1 MKIPIPILR
10 IARGC
15 SKHSDAILTAFN
27 VGGVVLTTLL
37 GMEAR
42 SKADI
47 LMADLRDKHYPDE
60 PPAKEVI
67 KTVGPVYIPTIVSG
81 GLTIGC
87 AIGQNRISHKKKMA
101 LASLYTASEVAMKEY
116 QAKVIEMIGEK
127 KEQKVRDEIAKDH
140 AARTPMVNNQVII
153 TGKGDNLILDDWS
166 GRFFKSDIEKIRR
179 VENDVNK
186 YIISNMWITLN
197 EVYYDLGLEPIKL
210 GNTVGWNVDRM
221 LHFRFSSQIA
231 PNGEPCLVVSFEQ
244 PPVPYN
250 SAF

>member
-60 PPAKEVI
+60 PPVKEVI

-87 AIGQNRISHKKKMA
+87 AIGQNRISHKKRWPWRA
-101 LASLYTASEVAMKEY
+101 C
-116 QAKVIEMIGEK
+116 
-127 KEQKVRDEIAKDH
+127 
-140 AARTPMVNNQVII
+140 TPLP
-153 TGKGDNLILDDWS
+153 KW
-166 GRFFKSDIEKIRR
+166 R
-179 VENDVNK
+179 
-186 YIISNMWITLN
+186 
-197 EVYYDLGLEPIKL
+197 
-210 GNTVGWNVDRM
+210 
-221 LHFRFSSQIA
+221 
-231 PNGEPCLVVSFEQ
+231 
-244 PPVPYN
+244 
-250 SAF
+250 